1 MTRIEEREVVV
12 AEDRQRPE
20 GDAIKSKGSTWHRFA
35 IGFCTWAVP
44 LGIVISAYVLI
55 LTGTAWPTIVAITV
69 SATLYAELLLT
80 VLPTDV
86 DNEWSRAEACRSR
99 TFDFYSNAVLAIGIY
114 GAIALGGD
122 VSTLSRLLLSF
133 IVGVLAVLLA
143 NLFLAILFRQPMNVL
158 WRRRA
163 LR

>member
-1 MTRIEEREVVV
+1 
-12 AEDRQRPE
+12 
-20 GDAIKSKGSTWHRFA
+20 
-35 IGFCTWAVP
+35 